1 MQPKAIIKCRLNC
14 KADEFKYGPV
24 VRVAVCNGIEK
35 SSTLFL
41 QNLETVSV
49 IDKDMVVFKVY
60 EDEKTLLEENQ
71 EQNIIFYMLRDKSA
85 FEVVSRLRKRYKN
98 SKIIVVAED
107 GMYVKEAY
115 KVQPFRF
122 LYTSD
127 SKEEIQEALLSA
139 VYSLRERKGLTL
151 EGDRKYY
158 YILLKDILYIEAL
171 GDEIGIFTIERY
183 EYIIRKPLKY
193 MFFLI
198 GNDFIRLNRQQIVN
212 ARYIES
218 LENTRAMLV
227 NKETVLISGRE
238 RRNVVE
244 RYAEYVWRMALP

>member
-1 MQPKAIIKCRLNC
+1 M
-14 KADEFKYGPV
+14 
-24 VRVAVCNGIEK
+24 
-35 SSTLFL
+35 
-41 QNLETVSV
+41 
-49 IDKDMVVFKVY
+49 
-60 EDEKTLLEENQ
+60 
-71 EQNIIFYMLRDKSA
+71 
-85 FEVVSRLRKRYKN
+85 
-98 SKIIVVAED
+98 
-107 GMYVKEAY
+107 
-115 KVQPFRF
+115 
-122 LYTSD
+122 
-127 SKEEIQEALLSA
+127 
-139 VYSLRERKGLTL
+139 
-151 EGDRKYY
+151 
-158 YILLKDILYIEAL
+158 